1 MLLPDDDV
9 LCNEQRLVC
18 ELEGVKT
25 RVEEVVDSERWVR
38 KDCGR
43 GVDPYGWALAKS

>member
-1 MLLPDDDV
+1 MVPLPDDDV

-25 RVEEVVDSERWVR
+25 WAEVEDEDSECWGR

-43 GVDPYGWALAKS
+43 GVDPYG